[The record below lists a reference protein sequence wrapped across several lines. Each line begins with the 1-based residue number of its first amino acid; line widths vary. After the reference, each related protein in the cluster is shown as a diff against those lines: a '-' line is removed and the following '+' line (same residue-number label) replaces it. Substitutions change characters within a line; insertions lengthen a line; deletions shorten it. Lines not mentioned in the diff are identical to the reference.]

1 MARELARQ
9 WHCGKNIECA
19 RMYQTHHSWL
29 PGGISP
35 SAVIVLNHY
44 YTEHNVLKH
53 SKNFFHFEAFMYKY
67 TKWFCVFVIVAVFMC
82 KYGGGVCT
90 FITLSFYKLND
101 RKKWRMIMWFFF
113 IYLTK
118 LPERML
124 FNSSYIVFSPANINI
139 FIATVQLHRFV
150 HIEWVKL
157 KILHV
162 LIMTALSW

>member
-82 KYGGGVCT
+82 KYGGGVCALLSPCLSINLT
-90 FITLSFYKLND
+90 IGKNEEWLCGFFI
-101 RKKWRMIMWFFF
+101 

-124 FNSSYIVFSPANINI
+124 FNSSCIVCTCKHKYLYSYSS
-139 FIATVQLHRFV
+139 IAS
-150 HIEWVKL
+150 ICPYW
-157 KILHV
+157 
-162 LIMTALSW
+162 MS